1 MPRPQILFLIS
12 PDSQGGPTGNDNGE
26 TLPKAFRDAGWRVS
40 EETHN
45 SIHRR
50 PSGLASNGRALDSY
64 DLIWPVGFGP
74 RQGFFDWLQ
83 LMSELPARKVIN
95 APAALALKHGKAA
108 WGEHSARHYIA
119 ADAQMLIDAMQ
130 AEPGQ
135 WVLKPLAG
143 SFGHGVKHLQSDET
157 EVVTIEMRKR
167 PGDYFMLQRF
177 LPAIALG
184 ETRTLVVAGRTIGS
198 YLRVPTDQLHANL
211 AQQGEPQITVLG
223 HAESTLVERVAADLL
238 TQHIGFA
245 AIDTVGDTLME
256 VNIANP
262 GGLGTLNRLYDQ
274 DFGPALVRAAEAFI
288 SEPEAS

>member
-12 PDSQGGPTGNDNGE
+12 PHSQGNRQGNDNAR
-26 TLPKAFRDAGWRVS
+26 TLPRAFRDAGWQVS
-40 EETHN
+40 ENKHN
-45 SIHRR
+45 SIHRT
-50 PSGLASNGRALDSY
+50 PSGLVSNGNALANY

-83 LMSELPARKVIN
+83 LMSELPPRKVIN
-95 APAALALKHGKAA
+95 SPAALALKHGKAA

-119 ADAQMLIDAMQ
+119 ADPQTLIDAMQ

-143 SFGHGVKHLQSDET
+143 SFGEGVKHLQPNET
-157 EVVTIEMRKR
+157 QTVITEMHKR
-167 PGDYFMLQRF
+167 PGDYFVLQRF
-177 LPAIALG
+177 LPEVALG
-184 ETRTLVVAGRTIGS
+184 ETRSLVVAGRIIGS

-211 AQQGEPQITVLG
+211 AQQGEAQVTVLD
-223 HAESTLVERVAADLL
+223 HNQSTLVEAIAKDLL
-238 TQHIGFA
+238 TQNIGFA
-245 AIDTVGDTLME
+245 AVDTVDDILME

-274 DFGPALVRAAEAFI
+274 DFGPALVQAAEGFI
-288 SEPEAS
+288 PAT

>member
-74 RQGFFDWLQ
+74 RQGFLDWLQ

>member
-1 MPRPQILFLIS
+1 
-12 PDSQGGPTGNDNGE
+12 
-26 TLPKAFRDAGWRVS
+26 
-40 EETHN
+40 
-45 SIHRR
+45 
-50 PSGLASNGRALDSY
+50 
-64 DLIWPVGFGP
+64 
-74 RQGFFDWLQ
+74 
-83 LMSELPARKVIN
+83 
-95 APAALALKHGKAA
+95 LALKHGKAA